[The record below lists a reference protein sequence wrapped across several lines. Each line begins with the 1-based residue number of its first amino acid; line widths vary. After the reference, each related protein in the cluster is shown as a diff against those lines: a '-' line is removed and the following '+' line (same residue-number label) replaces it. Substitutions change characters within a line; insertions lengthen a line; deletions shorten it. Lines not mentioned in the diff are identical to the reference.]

1 MTRWRGAREPGT
13 TAGGLRKM
21 GWGSVLTT
29 ALTVVPGVAVA
40 CPTCVASAF
49 GDRTYNWP
57 YLALILMPFI
67 IVVAIGAVLYRH
79 RGERAAA
86 DATPP
91 VDSLL
96 DKETT

>member
-1 MTRWRGAREPGT
+1 MIGCREPAMGV
-13 TAGGLRKM
+13 GELRTM
-21 GWGSVLTT
+21 GFGSVL
-29 ALTVVPGVAVA
+29 ALVLTLVPGLAAA
-40 CPTCVASAF
+40 CPTCVSSAF

-67 IVVAIGAVLYRH
+67 IAGAIGAVLYRH

-86 DATPP
+86 DATLP